1 MVGVH
6 RGGRNWSTI
15 KGKMYDGVRMSN
27 SIPEGENS
35 HHPHWLQCTVKAPQS
50 FLPAVVVSSRP

>member
-6 RGGRNWSTI
+6 RAGRNWSTI

-27 SIPEGENS
+27 SIPEGQKKKKTLR
-35 HHPHWLQCTVKAPQS
+35 PHWL
-50 FLPAVVVSSRP
+50 